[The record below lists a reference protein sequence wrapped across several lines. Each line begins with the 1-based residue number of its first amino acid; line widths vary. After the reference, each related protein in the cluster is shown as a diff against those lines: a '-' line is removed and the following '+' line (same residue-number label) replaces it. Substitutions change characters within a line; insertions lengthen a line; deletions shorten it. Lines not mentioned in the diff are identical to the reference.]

1 MDIDFSE
8 LMGGWPAEER
18 WPAAWAPQSAVP
30 PAVAARRQTVIVELG
45 RAALHLRLFRGWTQR
60 HLEAVSGVDQTSISR
75 FERGSQQALSL
86 KAVAAIL
93 EALKAGRV
101 NFLPPP
107 GPPPTPLEL
116 MLHGDRWKRAGE
128 AADRRLARPRRHRR

>member
-1 MDIDFSE
+1 
-8 LMGGWPAEER
+8 MGTGEEGCQTTESLDRFRAWRAKFALVTAFACEIQRGR
-18 WPAAWAPQSAVP
+18 WAAAAV
-30 PAVAARRQTVIVELG
+30 
-45 RAALHLRLFRGWTQR
+45 
-60 HLEAVSGVDQTSISR
+60 
-75 FERGSQQALSL
+75 RGSQQALSL